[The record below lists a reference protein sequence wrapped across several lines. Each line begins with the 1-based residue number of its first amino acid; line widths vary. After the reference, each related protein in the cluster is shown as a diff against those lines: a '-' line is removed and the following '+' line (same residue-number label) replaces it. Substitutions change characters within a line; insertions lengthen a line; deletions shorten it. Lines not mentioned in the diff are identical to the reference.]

1 MAIINIIKLDQ
12 QPIRQI
18 QMIQEDIS
26 DQLGG
31 GVVVFYSS
39 QPFLQGSLQVFLNG
53 LNLRLNAD
61 FIEINNQT
69 FRFINYDDNFIKTI
83 NSTNATL
90 AIKYFI
96 QTTVEAS
103 SLTVSAFTL
112 EESIEPEILEAIEET
127 VLEPEPEP
135 EEIILFEEDLTD
147 QVSFGSTRLYLS
159 NDFKDG
165 SLILISGEYTLELDI
180 DYSESGID
188 SINLIKKDNIA
199 NNNLTAK
206 YIIR

>member
-12 QPIRQI
+12 QPVRQI

-69 FRFINYDDNFIKTI
+69 FRFINYDDNFIRTI

-96 QTTVEAS
+96 QTTIEAS

-112 EESIEPEILEAIEET
+112 EESVEPEILESTEEA
-127 VLEPEPEP
+127 VLEQEP

-165 SLILISGEYTLELDI
+165 SLILLSGEYTLELNI

>member
-69 FRFINYDDNFIKTI
+69 FRFINYDDNFIRTI

-96 QTTVEAS
+96 QTTIEAS

-112 EESIEPEILEAIEET
+112 EESVEPEILEAIEET

-165 SLILISGEYTLELDI
+165 SLILISGEYTLELNI

>member
-12 QPIRQI
+12 QPVRQI

-69 FRFINYDDNFIKTI
+69 FRFINYDDNFIRTI

-96 QTTVEAS
+96 QTTIEAS

-112 EESIEPEILEAIEET
+112 EESVEPEILESIEEA
-127 VLEPEPEP
+127 VLEPEP

-165 SLILISGEYTLELDI
+165 SLILLSGEYTLELNI